1 VPHSTP
7 HLAALRA
14 DGLARPTASAPAS
27 RRPASSGARTD
38 GWIGAA
44 KMALFLVCLVPFTL
58 LVWDGLNDQLGA
70 NPVQTVTH
78 QTGLWGLRLL
88 LVTLTV
94 TPLRRLTGWGPI
106 VRFRRMLGLFAF
118 FYALLHFLTYV
129 VIDQGLALHDI
140 LEDVAKRP
148 YVTIGFTG
156 FVLLVPLAATSTD
169 GMIRRLGG
177 KRWKQLHQLVYVTAV
192 AGCLHYLWL
201 VKADTL
207 HPLIYLSVLLVLLV
221 LRAPALQK
229 VTLRRST
236 PPL

>member
-1 VPHSTP
+1 
-7 HLAALRA
+7 
-14 DGLARPTASAPAS
+14 
-27 RRPASSGARTD
+27 
-38 GWIGAA
+38 
-44 KMALFLVCLVPFTL
+44 MALFLVCLVPVTL

>member
-1 VPHSTP
+1 
-7 HLAALRA
+7 
-14 DGLARPTASAPAS
+14 
-27 RRPASSGARTD
+27 
-38 GWIGAA
+38 
-44 KMALFLVCLVPFTL
+44 MALFLVCLVPFTL

>member
-1 VPHSTP
+1 
-7 HLAALRA
+7 
-14 DGLARPTASAPAS
+14 
-27 RRPASSGARTD
+27 
-38 GWIGAA
+38 
-44 KMALFLVCLVPFTL
+44 MALFLVCLVPFTL

-88 LVTLTV
+88 LVTLTG

-192 AGCLHYLWL
+192 AGCFHYLWL
-201 VKADTL
+201 VKADTRD
-207 HPLIYLSVLLVLLV
+207 PLIYFSILTALLA
-221 LRAPALQK
+221 LRLPALQ
-229 VTLRRST
+229 TLTWRRSA
-236 PPL
+236 PAR

>member
-1 VPHSTP
+1 
-7 HLAALRA
+7 
-14 DGLARPTASAPAS
+14 
-27 RRPASSGARTD
+27 
-38 GWIGAA
+38 
-44 KMALFLVCLVPFTL
+44 
-58 LVWDGLNDQLGA
+58 
-70 NPVQTVTH
+70 
-78 QTGLWGLRLL
+78 
-88 LVTLTV
+88 
-94 TPLRRLTGWGPI
+94 
-106 VRFRRMLGLFAF
+106 
-118 FYALLHFLTYV
+118 